1 MWPIVILA
9 FVTLQRLAEVVIAR
23 RNSAALIAQG
33 GREVGASHY
42 PLIVAFH
49 AAWIIGLWISA
60 PGSEVNILWL
70 ALFALLQ
77 AMRVWVLQTL
87 GPRWTTRIIIM
98 PEKPLVVA
106 GPFQYLRHPN
116 YLVVALEI
124 FILPLAFGLSWF
136 AFIGGIINL
145 GILATRIRIE
155 ERALSSLR

>member
-9 FVTLQRLAEVVIAR
+9 FVTLQRLVEVVIAR

-42 PLIVAFH
+42 SLIVAFH
-49 AAWIIGLWISA
+49 AAWIIGLWIFA

-106 GPFQYLRHPN
+106 GPFQYVRHPN

-136 AFIGGIINL
+136 ALIGGIINL

-155 ERALSSLR
+155 ERALSPSR